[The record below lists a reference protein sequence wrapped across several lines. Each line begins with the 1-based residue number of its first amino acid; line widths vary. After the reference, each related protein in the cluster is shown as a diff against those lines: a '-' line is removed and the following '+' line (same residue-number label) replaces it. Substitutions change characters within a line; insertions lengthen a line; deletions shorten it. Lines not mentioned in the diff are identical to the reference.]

1 MSRTIIATHMEA
13 LDHTTI
19 SRDCLRQYAD
29 AKGIRSEQLLIPSDG
44 EMYYLPK
51 ISEREAY
58 C

>member
-1 MSRTIIATHMEA
+1 MEA